1 MRWMEALAPD
11 RLAET
16 WRRLL
21 RWRVPPRWR
30 RPLIGA
36 LAVVGVSAAG
46 FFVYMKL
53 VEHGFIRYNKWDR
66 RVRGTLRA
74 GDQAPDLELV
84 RYDGSH
90 LRLSSLWGKKPVVL
104 VFGSCT

>member
-1 MRWMEALAPD
+1 M
-11 RLAET
+11 
-16 WRRLL
+16 
-21 RWRVPPRWR
+21 
-30 RPLIGA
+30 IGA
-36 LAVVGVSAAG
+36 LAVVGVGGG

-74 GDQAPDLELV
+74 GDQAPDLELTSGTTA
-84 RYDGSH
+84 RR